1 MNTPDQLLANIL
13 EQHEPQSL
21 LVLGKGNIPA
31 LSNYLAENAVE
42 LNHFSLA
49 PDLTLADT
57 QQRFDL
63 CLLTP
68 EFSQLDKPHAIEL
81 LAGIRNRLCHRIY
94 VFLPLDADSQWQAGD
109 LYALGLKRVA
119 QFANQAES
127 PAGQHNAPLLSCFS
141 YEIESYVKKRDWNN
155 AKYWANPENFGKYW
169 W

>member
-21 LVLGKGNIPA
+21 LVLGTGNIPA

-68 EFSQLDKPHAIEL
+68 EFILLDKPHAIEL

-94 VFLPLDADSQWQAGD
+94 VVLSMLKEGVDIAFISRVT
-109 LYALGLKRVA
+109 GLSLKA
-119 QFANQAES
+119 IETLHANI
-127 PAGQHNAPLLSCFS
+127 PAS
-141 YEIESYVKKRDWNN
+141 
-155 AKYWANPENFGKYW
+155 
-169 W
+169 